1 MFRLAGHL
9 KMTVRELS
17 VRMDSRELSE
27 WRAYTT
33 YFEALPDSWEE
44 TGLLASLLAIPY
56 SPRGKCPKGSDFV
69 PLAKP
74 PQHEAQAAD
83 VVRELARQLGIL
95 GQ

>member
-9 KMTVRELS
+9 KMTVAELS
-17 VRMDSRELSE
+17 ERMDSRELSE
-27 WRAYTT
+27 WRAYTR
-33 YFEALPDSWEE
+33 YYQALPDSWEE

-56 SPRGKCPKGSDFV
+56 SQRGKCPRGSDFV

-74 PQHEAQAAD
+74 PQHEAQAAE
-83 VVRELARQLGIL
+83 VVKELAKQLGLL